1 MRNDLYRAAEIIA
14 AALLADDALVDLS
27 GSEIIPPAHLHVG
40 EALVMA
46 EIQVCLGAILGDE
59 DLTVLERAHRS
70 RIDVD
75 VRVELEIGDAD
86 AAGSKYRGQRRGG
99 DALPQRGD
107 DATGHKNELGHG
119 RQVLEIASL
128 PEPPFGHKPR
138 AAFTARFT
146 PSRPRGVLR
155 VAAGRLL

>member
-86 AAGSKYRGQRRGG
+86 AEGSKDRGQRRGR
-99 DALPQRGD
+99 DPLPPRVYDG
-107 DATGHKNELGHG
+107 AVREHGPGHG
-119 RQVLEIASL
+119 
-128 PEPPFGHKPR
+128 
-138 AAFTARFT
+138 
-146 PSRPRGVLR
+146 
-155 VAAGRLL
+155 